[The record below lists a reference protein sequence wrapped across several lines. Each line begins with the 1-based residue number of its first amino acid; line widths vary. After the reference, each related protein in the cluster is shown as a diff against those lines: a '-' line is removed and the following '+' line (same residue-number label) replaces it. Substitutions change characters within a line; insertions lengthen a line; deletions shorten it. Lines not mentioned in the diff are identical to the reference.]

1 MNKLEELLS
10 MYNEHKHWAEFNMDN
25 ADPRSAPGIQ
35 AQKNMSKVAL
45 PAAKFVYMEELKS
58 RLFFVMLTG
67 PGVQSFVEIAHKEA
81 DLPEAVNAGALLER
95 LCKVVEPS
103 LSSSRVFSSTQLGLL
118 IQELTQVAMELDVE
132 EMDAPKWANDGRA
145 LPTAADVKNTIKDL
159 ILSGPGKGLFD
170 LSFTNQVAEACLQA
184 GMVSAIV
191 PVLVV
196 GVEGQQDWLKSY
208 DRQLSVEVPAECS
221 PEFVLGIFNNVKKL
235 NKTNKKKDTNN
246 E

>member
-10 MYNEHKHWAEFNMDN
+10 TYNEHKRWADFNMDSAN
-25 ADPRSAPGIQ
+25 PRSAPGIQ

-45 PAAKFVYMEELKS
+45 PEAKLAYLEELKS
-58 RLFFVMLTG
+58 RLFFVMLSG
-67 PGVQSFVEIAHKEA
+67 PGVKDFVETAHKEA
-81 DLPEAVNAGALLER
+81 DLPAEVDAGALLTR
-95 LCKVVEPS
+95 LNGVVEPS

-118 IQELTQVAMELDVE
+118 LQELTQVAMELDVE
-132 EMDAPKWANDGRA
+132 EMDAPKWGNDGRA
-145 LPTAADVKNTIKDL
+145 LPTSADVKATIKDL
-159 ILSGPGKGLFD
+159 VLAGPGKGLFD
-170 LSFTNQVAEACLQA
+170 LFFMNQVAEQCLQA

-196 GVEGQQDWLKSY
+196 GVESQQDWLKSY

-221 PEFVLGIFNNVKKL
+221 SEFVLGIFNNVKKL

>member
-1 MNKLEELLS
+1 MNKLEELLVT
-10 MYNEHKHWAEFNMDN
+10 YHEHKHWAEFNMDN

-35 AQKNMSKVAL
+35 ARKNLSKVAL
-45 PAAKFVYMEELKS
+45 PEAKLAYLEELKS

-67 PGVQSFVEIAHKEA
+67 PSVQSFVETAHKEA
-81 DLPEAVNAGALLER
+81 DLAEAVDAGALLER

-132 EMDAPKWANDGRA
+132 EMDAPKWANDGRS
-145 LPTAADVKNTIKDL
+145 LPTSADVKNTIKDL

-170 LSFTNQVAEACLQA
+170 LFFMNQVAEACLQA
-184 GMVSAIV
+184 GMFSAIV

-196 GVEGQQDWLKSY
+196 GVEGQDWLKSY

-221 PEFVLGIFNNVKKL
+221 SEFVLGIFNNVKKL